1 MTALPA
7 SASKSRHVCRP
18 RLTGAVMIALALLAL
33 PLVSGCSKG
42 GDVQKA
48 AADPS
53 DTLVARVNGVEIHE
67 SDLAMAAQ
75 DIGQDLQRMPPDQ
88 QREQLIGYL
97 TAIILVTQQPDAKKA
112 ADDPDF
118 QRHLAFLRNKMLMG
132 AQLQTQAKSAVTPEA
147 EQQFYDEATQRM
159 AGQDEVHARH
169 ILVATEDEAKAII
182 DQLKNGAD
190 FATLAKEKSKDPG
203 SAEEGGDL
211 GYITKDEQMVP
222 EFLDV
227 VFKMSPGQ
235 LSNPV
240 KTQFGWHIIKVEDRR
255 PRALPPLASIKDQ
268 IDSVLVRRAQSEYIA
283 KLQQTAK
290 IERLDHPATPPGM
303 SFPSL
308 QKEAP
313 PAAAPAPGQAEKK

>member
-1 MTALPA
+1 MPQGTAMTALPA
-7 SASKSRHVCRP
+7 SASKSSRRARTP
-18 RLTGAVMIALALLAL
+18 LTGLAVIALALVVA

-42 GDVQKA
+42 SEAQKA
-48 AADPS
+48 AADSAS
-53 DTLVARVNGVEIHE
+53 DPLVARVNGVEIRE
-67 SDLAMAAQ
+67 SDLSMAAQ
-75 DIGQDLQRMPPDQ
+75 DIGQDLQRMPPEQ

-97 TAIILVTQQPDAKKA
+97 TSIILVSQQPDAKKA

-118 QRHLAFLRNKMLMG
+118 QRHLAFLRNKLLMG
-132 AQLQTQAKSAVTPEA
+132 AQLQQQARSAVTPEA
-147 EQQFYDEATQRM
+147 EQQFYDEAVARM
-159 AGQDEVHARH
+159 AGQEEVHVRH
-169 ILVATEDEAKAII
+169 ILVESEDEAKQII
-182 DQLKNGAD
+182 EMIKNGGD
-190 FATLAKEKSKDPG
+190 FAAIAKEKSKDPG

-211 GYITKDEQMVP
+211 GYLTKDEQMVP

-235 LSNPV
+235 MSNPV

-255 PRALPPLASIKDQ
+255 PRALPPLATVKDQ
-268 IDSVLVRRAQSEYIA
+268 IDSVLVRRAQSEYIT

-308 QKEAP
+308 
-313 PAAAPAPGQAEKK
+313 KK

>member
-7 SASKSRHVCRP
+7 SATAPSRKGSP
-18 RLTGAVMIALALLAL
+18 RTGVAMIALALLL
-33 PLVSGCSKG
+33 SPLVAGCSKG
-42 GDVQKA
+42 SDPQKA
-48 AADPS
+48 AAATDSASDP
-53 DTLVARVNGVEIHE
+53 LVARVNGTEIHE

-75 DIGQDLQRMPPDQ
+75 DIGQDLQQMPPEQ
-88 QREQLIGYL
+88 QREQLIGYV
-97 TAIILVTQQPDAKKA
+97 TSIILVSQQPDAKKM
-112 ADDPDF
+112 ADDADF

-132 AQLQTQAKSAVTPEA
+132 AQLQQQAKGAVTPEA
-147 EQQFYDEATQRM
+147 EKQFYDDAASRM
-159 AGQDEVHARH
+159 SGQEEVHTRH
-169 ILVATEDEAKAII
+169 ILVESEDEAKAIVE
-182 DQLKNGAD
+182 QLKNGGD
-190 FATLAKEKSKDPG
+190 FAAIAKEKSKDPG

-235 LSNPV
+235 TSNPV

-255 PRALPPLASIKDQ
+255 PRAFPPLSAVKDQ
-268 IDSVLVRRAQSEYIA
+268 IDSVLVRRAQSEYIS

-290 IERLDHPATPPGM
+290 IERLDRPATPPAM

-308 QKEAP
+308 
-313 PAAAPAPGQAEKK
+313 KK